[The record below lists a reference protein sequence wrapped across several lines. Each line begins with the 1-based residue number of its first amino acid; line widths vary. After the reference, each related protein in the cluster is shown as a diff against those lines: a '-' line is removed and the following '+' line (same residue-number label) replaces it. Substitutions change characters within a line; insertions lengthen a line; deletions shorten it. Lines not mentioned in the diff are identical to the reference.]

1 MTGKNVVGPLFGF
14 LSLILCFVS
23 IVCLFLKAWIAFW
36 IFVVLFTVTLVVF
49 IIFRYKEFVNFF
61 VSRQL
66 RYGTNVTLSIFGVL
80 GIAIFI
86 NIIVAQRFDLKADLT
101 ELRENSLSEPTQK
114 ILKTLDKKVNV
125 IAFFSDPTTSRA
137 NSAID
142 KLRLYER
149 ESDFISVSIKNPY
162 IETQLVDTKLID
174 ETIVFKTEE
183 KEESVTIVSEQKFTS
198 AILKLLQNR
207 TKKFF
212 FLEGHGESEIDDF
225 NNSGLSWLKTA
236 LENQNYEPNPFSFL
250 TEKDIPNDCELLVIA
265 GPTNPI
271 PQKEI
276 GLIDKYLAKNGKLLV
291 LFNPSKNA
299 EDVNDS
305 LVQLMKKWGISVGND
320 LVYDM
325 VVRDAN
331 LGPSAPAPNF
341 EFHDITRPLA
351 NNQLAFPN
359 SRSVTPINN
368 RKPKLIV
375 KSLAKT
381 ASPIT
386 VSWGETGRK
395 PDGKFSSDGY
405 TPDEDTPAPV
415 SIATAVEEL
424 INSEIETNSESN
436 NTRIVVFGSTQ
447 FAMNYFFGDPNLVLT
462 ANHVLIINTI
472 NWLTEDGDL
481 IAITEPD
488 KSKQVL
494 RRMTVQEANLIQI
507 ISLFLIPITVFIAGI
522 VVWWQRRVGGKV

>member
-1 MTGKNVVGPLFGF
+1 M
-14 LSLILCFVS
+14 
-23 IVCLFLKAWIAFW
+23 
-36 IFVVLFTVTLVVF
+36 
-49 IIFRYKEFVNFF
+49 
-61 VSRQL
+61 
-66 RYGTNVTLSIFGVL
+66 
-80 GIAIFI
+80 
-86 NIIVAQRFDLKADLT
+86 
-101 ELRENSLSEPTQK
+101 
-114 ILKTLDKKVNV
+114 
-125 IAFFSDPTTSRA
+125 
-137 NSAID
+137 
-142 KLRLYER
+142 
-149 ESDFISVSIKNPY
+149 
-162 IETQLVDTKLID
+162 
-174 ETIVFKTEE
+174 
-183 KEESVTIVSEQKFTS
+183 
-198 AILKLLQNR
+198 
-207 TKKFF
+207 
-212 FLEGHGESEIDDF
+212 
-225 NNSGLSWLKTA
+225 
-236 LENQNYEPNPFSFL
+236 
-250 TEKDIPNDCELLVIA
+250 
-265 GPTNPI
+265 
-271 PQKEI
+271 
-276 GLIDKYLAKNGKLLV
+276 V

-395 PDGKFSSDGY
+395 ADGKFSSDGY